1 MFEDVGND
9 SSQFEMVLTFDTCC
23 WNMSFDLVTTM
34 QHHNEVIRIC
44 KQINISREI
53 QTKQM

>member
-1 MFEDVGND
+1 MRFCVFNNTDV
-9 SSQFEMVLTFDTCC
+9 SYTQVLFDTCG
-23 WNMSFDLVTTM
+23 WNMNFDLWTTM

-53 QTKQM
+53 QTKQI